1 MTVSII
7 QSARATMEAYIA
19 VLGARG
25 AYGEYLAPEI
35 VVQMPAE
42 GIEVKGGEA
51 AEHFIREFHQKSFD
65 AHPTLTSL
73 VVEGDHA
80 AAEFIFEGT
89 HTGEFAGIPATGKKV
104 HVPYTA
110 FYDLHDGKITGL
122 RLYGF
127 GALIQQLQA

>member
-1 MTVSII
+1 LSPEGVVP
-7 QSARATMEAYIA
+7 R
-19 VLGARG
+19 RG
-25 AYGEYLAPEI
+25 VP
-35 VVQMPAE
+35 P
-42 GIEVKGGEA
+42 K
-51 AEHFIREFHQKSFD
+51 
-65 AHPTLTSL
+65 
-73 VVEGDHA
+73 HA

-110 FYDLHDGKITGL
+110 FYDLHYGKITGL